1 MSGLADRL
9 GSQEIDRWF
18 GQGFQEIRKGT
29 SRFGGE
35 EEASGDQ
42 AEEIQEIYHRRMF
55 T

>member
-1 MSGLADRL
+1 MSGPADVL
-9 GSQEIDRWF
+9 GSQEIDRWV

-29 SRFGGE
+29 GCLGGE

-42 AEEIQEIYHRRMF
+42 AEEIQEVHHRRMF